1 MLVVENLQVKFG
13 GVLALAG
20 VSFSVQP
27 GTITSLIGPNGAGK
41 TTAFNAITGYLRPTR
56 GRVAWQGEPIAGR
69 RPCEIARRGVV
80 RTFQRTSVFPTLS
93 VFDNVRT
100 GLHLRGTAGVWSILG
115 RTRRVSAEERRLAAA
130 ADELLAFVGLAH
142 RRDERAGEL
151 PYGEQR
157 LVELAVA
164 LAARPRLL
172 LLDEPAAGMT
182 GAEKD
187 RLIALI
193 RKIRGGDVTVLVV
206 EHDMR
211 LVMGI
216 SETVIVLNHGRVIA
230 EGARATVPSRRCGG
244 WISRCSR
251 ASSSACS
258 APTAPASRPRCVRSP
273 GCCGRAPDASSS
285 TAPRSRAA
293 IRPRCSARGSRTAPR
308 AGVSFP
314 I

>member
-1 MLVVENLQVKFG
+1 MLVVEDLQVEFG

-20 VSFSVQP
+20 VSFSVEP

-41 TTAFNAITGYLRPTR
+41 TTAFNAITGCLRPTR

-115 RTRRVSAEERRLAAA
+115 RTPRVSAEERRLAAA
-130 ADELLAFVGLAH
+130 ADEVLTFVGLAH
-142 RRDERAGEL
+142 RRDARAGAL

-164 LAARPRLL
+164 LAARPRVL
-172 LLDEPAAGMT
+172 LLDEPGAGMT
-182 GAEKD
+182 GAEKTVVSG
-187 RLIALI
+187 LI
-193 RKIRGGDVTVLVV
+193 RRVREQGVTILLV

-211 LVMGI
+211 MVMGI
-216 SETVIVLNHGRVIA
+216 SDTVIVLNGGRVIA
-230 EGARATVPSRRCGG
+230 EGAPAEIQAHPEVIRAYLG
-244 WISRCSR
+244 
-251 ASSSACS
+251 ASHGSA
-258 APTAPASRPRCVRSP
+258 
-273 GCCGRAPDASSS
+273 
-285 TAPRSRAA
+285 
-293 IRPRCSARGSRTAPR
+293 
-308 AGVSFP
+308 
-314 I
+314 